1 MAKNFA
7 IISWEDKY
15 STEAFLVIAKVYLV
29 KPII

>member
-15 STEAFLVIAKVYLV
+15 YIEAFLVIAKVYLV